1 MSATSYGLRFA
12 VNLSILFTEVPL
24 LERPAAAR
32 AAGFDA
38 VEAWWPFPVA
48 EPSAGEVDAF
58 VGALE
63 AADVALIGLNFFAGD
78 MPGGERGVV
87 SWPGRVDDFRAS
99 VPVLVE
105 IARRTGCRAFNALYG
120 QRLPGVDPVTQ
131 DDTAAANLAFAADA
145 VGAFGGTVL
154 VEPLSQGENGAY
166 PLLTSGDVLTVI
178 DRVRDD
184 HGAVNHSRGAA
195 ANLQLLLD
203 TYHLTRNGDDPVAVL
218 AAHADRVG
226 HVQIA
231 DAPGRGQPGTGAI
244 DFPAVFAAL
253 CDHGYAGHVACE
265 YKPVGPS
272 AGSFEWLREMG

>member
-1 MSATSYGLRFA
+1 MGVTLHGLRFA

-38 VEAWWPFPVA
+38 VEAWWPFPRAVPPA
-48 EPSAGEVDAF
+48 ADVDAF
-58 VGALE
+58 VDALD
-63 AADVALIGLNFFAGD
+63 AAGVALIGLNFYAGD

-87 SWPGRVDDFRAS
+87 SWPDRVDDFRAG
-99 VPVLVE
+99 VAVLTD
-105 IARRTGCRAFNALYG
+105 IALRTGCRSFNALYG
-120 QRLPGVDPVTQ
+120 QRLPGIDPVTQ

-145 VGAFGGTVL
+145 VDAFGGIVL
-154 VEPLSQGENGAY
+154 VEPLTEGENGAY
-166 PLLTSGDVLTVI
+166 PLRTSGDVLDVI
-178 DRVRDD
+178 DRVRAG
-184 HGAVNHSRGAA
+184 HGRGAA
-195 ANLQLLLD
+195 ENLRLLLD
-203 TYHLTRNGDDPVAVL
+203 TYHLTRNGDDPLAVL

-231 DAPGRGQPGTGAI
+231 DAPGRGQPGTGGI

-253 CDHGYAGHVACE
+253 RDAGYDGHVACE

-272 AGSFEWLREMG
+272 AGSFEWLREMS